1 MLKNKSELRSFFLNR
16 RAKLGNKRIKEL
28 NLNNKL
34 FDLLKKKKGF
44 CIGGYYPV
52 RSEIN
57 IKRALYK
64 LINLN
69 HNVLLPVIDGK
80 YKSLVFKPWRKN
92 IPLIQGQFNIKI
104 PKTNIVLKPNFLI
117 VPLLAF
123 NISRFRL
130 GYGGGFYDRTIKEL
144 ERKNLFTLGV
154 AFDEQ
159 ESSVIPTESHD
170 KRLNAILT
178 PTRMIY

>member
-1 MLKNKSELRSFFLNR
+1 MLNNKSELRRFFLHR
-16 RAKLGNKRIKEL
+16 RAQLGNKRIKEL

-34 FDLLKKKKGF
+34 FDLLKKKRGF
-44 CIGGYYPV
+44 FIGGYYPV

-57 IKRALYK
+57 IKKALYR
-64 LINLN
+64 LINLK
-69 HNVLLPVIDGK
+69 HNISLPVIEDK
-80 YKSLVFKPWRKN
+80 DKSLVFKSWRKN
-92 IPLIQGQFNIKI
+92 IPLIQGEFNIKI
-104 PKTNIVLKPNFLI
+104 PKTNIFLKPNFLI
-117 VPLLAF
+117 VPLVAF

-144 ERKNLFTLGV
+144 EKKKLFTLGV